1 MQIIQSSVID
11 NIKVN
16 FDSLF
21 PAEKKVAQYILEH
34 LNEVIFL
41 NISELATNS
50 NSSESSVVRMAKH
63 LGYNGYFQMR
73 LLLSNDISKKDK
85 DILSNQPLLTSEKIF
100 SSCANRIQS
109 LSNMIT
115 TEQLVKAAKLI
126 QNARICHI
134 TSIGNTI
141 PVAIDLGFRLERN
154 GQACTYSN
162 QPEQYYNHIALGQ
175 KDDLLIAITR
185 SGASKQVLKSIS
197 LAKKKGMKILIITAS
212 LNEEFTKKADCILQI
227 NDTNEI
233 INQKVRADSHLLE
246 IALNDALIYVV
257 KNYLLFD
264 NSFEQSQNL
273 NEVELLLSETKL

>member
-1 MQIIQSSVID
+1 MKIIQSSVID

-16 FDSLF
+16 LESLF

-50 NSSESSVVRMAKH
+50 NSSESSVVRMA
-63 LGYNGYFQMR
+63 GYFQMR

-109 LSNMIT
+109 LSNMIS

-162 QPEQYYNHIALGQ
+162 QPEQYYNHIALGH

-197 LAKKKGMKILIITAS
+197 LAEKKGMKILIITAS

>member
-16 FDSLF
+16 FESLF
-21 PAEKKVAQYILEH
+21 PAEKKVAKYILEH

-85 DILSNQPLLTSEKIF
+85 DILCNQPLLTSEKIF

-109 LSNMIT
+109 LSNMIS

-162 QPEQYYNHIALGQ
+162 QPE
-175 KDDLLIAITR
+175 
-185 SGASKQVLKSIS
+185 
-197 LAKKKGMKILIITAS
+197 KKGMKILIITSS
-212 LNEEFTKKADCILQI
+212 LNKEFSNKADCILQI
-227 NDTNEI
+227 NDTNEV

>member
-1 MQIIQSSVID
+1 MKIIQSSVID

-16 FDSLF
+16 LESLF

-109 LSNMIT
+109 LSNMIS

-134 TSIGNTI
+134 TSI
-141 PVAIDLGFRLERN
+141 AIDLGFRLERN

-162 QPEQYYNHIALGQ
+162 QPEQYYNHIALGH

-197 LAKKKGMKILIITAS
+197 LAEKKGMKILIITAS

>member
-16 FDSLF
+16 LESLF

-85 DILSNQPLLTSEKIF
+85 DILSNQPLL
-100 SSCANRIQS
+100 
-109 LSNMIT
+109 NMIS

-162 QPEQYYNHIALGQ
+162 QPEQYYNHIALGH

-197 LAKKKGMKILIITAS
+197 LAEKKGMKILIITAS
-212 LNEEFTKKADCILQI
+212 LNEEFTKKTDCILQI
-227 NDTNEI
+227 NDTNEV

>member
-16 FDSLF
+16 FESLF
-21 PAEKKVAQYILEH
+21 PAEKKVAKYILEH

-85 DILSNQPLLTSEKIF
+85 DILCNQPLLTSEKIF

-109 LSNMIT
+109 LSNMIS

-197 LAKKKGMKILIITAS
+197 LAEKRY
-212 LNEEFTKKADCILQI
+212 E
-227 NDTNEI
+227 
-233 INQKVRADSHLLE
+233 DSNHY
-246 IALNDALIYVV
+246 I
-257 KNYLLFD
+257 F
-264 NSFEQSQNL
+264 FE
-273 NEVELLLSETKL
+273 

>member
-1 MQIIQSSVID
+1 MKIIQSSVID

-16 FDSLF
+16 LESLF

-109 LSNMIT
+109 L
-115 TEQLVKAAKLI
+115 
-126 QNARICHI
+126 
-134 TSIGNTI
+134 
-141 PVAIDLGFRLERN
+141 
-154 GQACTYSN
+154 
-162 QPEQYYNHIALGQ
+162 
-175 KDDLLIAITR
+175 
-185 SGASKQVLKSIS
+185 
-197 LAKKKGMKILIITAS
+197 
-212 LNEEFTKKADCILQI
+212 
-227 NDTNEI
+227 
-233 INQKVRADSHLLE
+233 
-246 IALNDALIYVV
+246 
-257 KNYLLFD
+257 
-264 NSFEQSQNL
+264 
-273 NEVELLLSETKL
+273 